1 MAGMRRRNPRVAI
14 IGAGMSGIC
23 MAVMLQR
30 DGIDDFTIFEK
41 ADRFGGTWRD
51 NTYPGLSCDVP
62 SRFYQFT
69 FAKNPRWSHFFSPG
83 AEIRDYFAKVAHDRG
98 LASRTRFGTEVVG
111 AEFDGARWDV
121 TTSDGA
127 SERFDFVL
135 CATGILHHPRMPDIG
150 GLGDFAG
157 AIFHSARWDHDVDL
171 TGKRV
176 GVLGTGSTGVQIVTA
191 LAGNVAH
198 LSMFQRTAQW
208 ILPLRNRRYS
218 RLTIAAHRRLPALDE
233 FSYAVTRHIF
243 EFFLDAVTK
252 PGLKRDL
259 VGRMCRANLRT
270 VRDPALRAAL
280 TPDYQP
286 MCKRLVVS
294 SDFYRAV
301 QRDGVEIVTDAIDHI
316 EPRGIVTADGRLHE
330 LDVLVLATG
339 FDAHAFMRPMGIT
352 GTDGRTLDQVWADG
366 PRAFETV
373 AMPGFPNMFLL
384 IGPHSPVGNYP
395 LTLIAETQAEH
406 ILGWIRR
413 WRDGEF
419 DTVEPTVEATS
430 SYYAELRAAMPN
442 TVWATGCQSW
452 YLGKDG
458 VPELWPWTPARHR
471 ALMARRPDPANY
483 RITAAR
489 V

>member
-1 MAGMRRRNPRVAI
+1 MRRRSPRVAI

-23 MAVMLQR
+23 MAVTLQR
-30 DGIDDFTIFEK
+30 DGIGDFILFEK
-41 ADRFGGTWRD
+41 ADRFGGTWRE
-51 NTYPGLSCDVP
+51 NTYPGLTCDVP
-62 SRFYQFT
+62 SRFYQFS
-69 FAKNPRWSHFFSPG
+69 FAKNPEWSHFFAPG
-83 AEIRDYFAKVAHDRG
+83 AEIHAYFADVAHECG

-111 AEFDGARWDV
+111 AEFDGARWEL
-121 TTSDGA
+121 TTADGA
-127 SERFDFVL
+127 VESFDFVL
-135 CATGILHHPRMPDIG
+135 CATGFLHHPRTPDIS
-150 GLGDFAG
+150 GLGKFAG
-157 AIFHSARWDHDVDL
+157 PMFHSARWNHDVEL
-171 TGKRV
+171 AGKRV

-198 LSMFQRTAQW
+198 LSMFQRTPQW

-218 RLTIAAHRRLPALDE
+218 RLTIAAHRRFPALDE
-233 FSYAVTRHIF
+233 FGYAVTRRVF
-243 EFFLDAVTK
+243 EFLVDAVTR
-252 PGLKRDL
+252 PGLKREL
-259 VGRMCRANLRT
+259 VGRICRANLRS

-294 SDFYRAV
+294 GSFYRAV
-301 QRDGVEIVTDAIDHI
+301 QRDSVEVVCDAIDHI

-373 AMPGFPNMFLL
+373 AIPGFPNMFLL

-419 DTVEPTVEATS
+419 GSVEPTVEATRR
-430 SYYAELRAAMPN
+430 YYEELWAAMPN

-483 RITAAR
+483 RLTAAR
-489 V
+489 G